1 MKLLP
6 SVCLLMLA
14 LSPVLPGKSA
24 SYDPLKVADVT
35 IVSKPLTVHD
45 AKRNRDIPIRVY
57 LPESKK
63 PAPVVLFSH
72 GLGGSRDNNPY
83 LGNHWAKRGYAVVF
97 IQHPGS
103 DDSVWKDLA
112 PRERMAAMKQA
123 ASATSFVERVGDIPA
138 VLDALAIWNVEKENP
153 LFGRLDL
160 KHIGMSGHSFGAV
173 TTQSMAGQSTAG
185 GRISFAD
192 SRLTAAVMMSP
203 APPKT
208 GDPDEAFS
216 TIKIPCLLLTGTRDS
231 SPIRDMEPAE
241 RLKVFPAI
249 RNAPVWQVV
258 FDGLEHMDFG
268 ERGGSQEGK
277 RYHRAILALTTAFWD
292 AELKGDKRALEWLN
306 GDGAKSALTK
316 DDKWEKHAKAT
327 PRNGAKITSDALR
340 SE

>member
-1 MKLLP
+1 MKFLQ

-14 LSPVLPGKSA
+14 LSPALPGKPA
-24 SYDPLKVADVT
+24 IYNPLTVADVE
-35 IVSKPLTVHD
+35 IVSKPLMVRDTG
-45 AKRNRDIPIRVY
+45 RNRDIPIRIY
-57 LPESKK
+57 LPDSKK

-103 DDSVWKDLA
+103 DESVWKDLL
-112 PRERMAAMKQA
+112 PRQRMAAMKQA
-123 ASATSFVERVGDIPA
+123 ASPASFLERVCDVPA
-138 VLDALAIWNVEKENP
+138 VIDTLTVWNEDKKNP
-153 LFGRLDL
+153 LSGRFDL

-173 TTQSMAGQSTAG
+173 TTQAIAGQSAAG

-203 APPKT
+203 GLPAA
-208 GDPDEAFS
+208 GDPQDAFAA
-216 TIKIPCLLLTGTRDS
+216 IKIPCLLMTGTRDS
-231 SPIRDMEPAE
+231 SPIRDMSPAN

-258 FDGLEHMDFG
+258 FDKLEHMDFG

-277 RYHRAILALTTAFWD
+277 RYHKAILALTTAFWD
-292 AELKGDKRALEWLN
+292 AELKGDKRALIWLN
-306 GDGAKSALTK
+306 GKGAGSVLAKE
-316 DDKWEKHAKAT
+316 DKWEMNAKAKVMPPPT
-327 PRNGAKITSDALR
+327 KSR
-340 SE
+340 